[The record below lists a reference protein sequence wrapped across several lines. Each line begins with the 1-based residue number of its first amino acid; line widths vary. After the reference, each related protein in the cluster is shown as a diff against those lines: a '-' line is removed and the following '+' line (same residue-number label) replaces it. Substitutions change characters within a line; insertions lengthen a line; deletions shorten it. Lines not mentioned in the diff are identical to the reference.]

1 MILKKIYDKEQ
12 KFVLALDG
20 PSASGK
26 GLIGSMIAKEFDLKY
41 FQSSLVYRGLAYICI
56 QDKLDIRK
64 PEKLIKLIQDIDIFS
79 RIKDVDLS
87 SEEIGSIASKISVIS
102 EVREKLGIYLKNIIQ
117 VNSRVIMEGRDI
129 GTVIAPS
136 ADLKIYIT
144 ADVNIRANRRY
155 KQLCESGKSCILS
168 DILNQ
173 LKIRD
178 ERDLNRDIAPLVQA
192 SDAYLIDTSY
202 LSPDE
207 VIQKIKTIIDKSV

>member
-1 MILKKIYDKEQ
+1 MKKIYDKEQ
-12 KFVLALDG
+12 KFIVALDG
-20 PSASGK
+20 PSAAGK

-56 QDKLDIRK
+56 QDKLDISK
-64 PEKLIKLIQDIDIFS
+64 PEKLIQLIRDIDIFS
-79 RIKDVDLS
+79 RIKDIDLS

-117 VNSRVIMEGRDI
+117 NNSRVIMEGRDI

-136 ADLKIYIT
+136 ANLKIYIT

-155 KQLCESGKSCILS
+155 KQLCESGKTCILS

-178 ERDLNRDIAPLVQA
+178 ERDLNRDVAPLVQA
-192 SDAYLIDTSY
+192 SDAHLIDTSA
-202 LSPDE
+202 LDPE
-207 VIQKIKTIIDKSV
+207 QVIQKIKTIIDKSV

>member
-1 MILKKIYDKEQ
+1 MKKIYDKEQ

>member
-1 MILKKIYDKEQ
+1 MKKIYDKEQ
-12 KFVLALDG
+12 KFIVALDG

-56 QDKLDIRK
+56 QDKLDISK
-64 PEKLIKLIQDIDIFS
+64 PEKLIQLIRDIDIFS
-79 RIKDVDLS
+79 RIKDIDLS

-117 VNSRVIMEGRDI
+117 NNSRVIMEGRDI

-136 ADLKIYIT
+136 ANLKIYIT

-155 KQLCESGKSCILS
+155 KQLCESGKTCILS

-178 ERDLNRDIAPLVQA
+178 ERDLNRDVAPLVQA
-192 SDAYLIDTSY
+192 SDAHLIDTSA
-202 LSPDE
+202 LDPE
-207 VIQKIKTIIDKSV
+207 QVIQKIKTIIDKSV